1 MALPSFKLPSRIMVC
16 SCYCLHAILRS
27 RSKSALERLSYIIVR
42 ARHDC
47 VRYED
52 GHLGCKSS
60 LDIGY
65 GGRKKFEDRA
75 LEACEK
81 FFWSAEPGSPQ
92 GGTFYED
99 RFSRPYVAT
108 TIVTRSMTADQRASR
123 TEPPDPTME
132 DLVSALRGPELSPTI
147 VAQIRVGTIIA

>member
-52 GHLGCKSS
+52 GRGCTCS
-60 LDIGY
+60 LDVGY
-65 GGRKKFEDRA
+65 GSRKEFENRA
-75 LEACEK
+75 LEECEK

-92 GGTFYED
+92 GETFYED
-99 RFSRPYVAT
+99 RFTRPYVPVT
-108 TIVTRSMTADQRASR
+108 TITRSMTADQRASQA
-123 TEPPDPTME
+123 EPPDTTME

-147 VAQIRVGTIIA
+147 MAQIRVGTIIA